1 MNGVQIQV
9 GASRPKDRKDRILAA
24 AAELVAARGFAAVGV
39 DEIAARVGVTGPAIY
54 RHFRTKE
61 ELLDTLLKRTVEG
74 FTEIVD
80 TSPQG
85 ELDQLMGAVVGH
97 VLDHPSEAASYMRE
111 RAGSAGGPPKQLAV
125 TEQRFRSAWR
135 RALRDHFAPLDP
147 TRIAIRQQAVLE
159 AMAMAARHPQGV
171 TRPRLDELL
180 IRSSTAVLR
189 APTIQEALVPG
200 AGQRAW
206 VPKGVRR
213 ERVLTAALALFRARG
228 VSGTGMDEIG
238 AAVGISGPA
247 IYHYYPSKAELVLD
261 AFERASERISIMT
274 SDALLR
280 ATSAHDALSS
290 LVQTYVDIAMANL
303 DLIVVTSREGM
314 QLPEGERQRFD
325 RRAAE
330 VRERFEL
337 VLDELHPDLT
347 TAECRV
353 LVRSVFPSLNGA
365 VVAAGR
371 RVGLSREIVGLGV
384 AHLLCERSFE
394 TVGSPA

>member
-1 MNGVQIQV
+1 MSGVQIQA
-9 GASRPKDRKDRILAA
+9 GASRPKDRKDKILAA

-61 ELLDTLLKRTVEG
+61 ELRDTLLERTVEG
-74 FTEIVD
+74 FTEVVEVA
-80 TSPQG
+80 SHG

-111 RAGSAGGPPKQLAV
+111 RSGSAGGPPKHLAV
-125 TEQRFRSAWR
+125 AEQRFRSAWR
-135 RALRDHFAPLDP
+135 RALHDHFAPLDP

-159 AMAMAARHPQGV
+159 AMAMAARHPQGIE
-171 TRPRLDELL
+171 RPRLDELL
-180 IRSSTAVLR
+180 TRSSMAVLL
-189 APTIQEALVPG
+189 APRIQEADVPG
-200 AGQRAW
+200 GGRRAW

-213 ERVLTAALALFRARG
+213 EQVLAAALGLFRARG

-238 AAVGISGPA
+238 AAAGISGPA
-247 IYHYYPSKAELVLD
+247 VYHYYPSKAELVLD
-261 AFERASERISIMT
+261 AFERASERISIAT

-290 LVQTYVDIAMANL
+290 MVQTYVDVAMANL
-303 DLIVVTSREGM
+303 DLIIVTSREVT

-325 RRAAE
+325 RRATE

-337 VLDELHPDLT
+337 ALGELHPDLT
-347 TAECRV
+347 TAESRV

-365 VVAAGR
+365 AAAAGR
-371 RVGLSREIVGLGV
+371 RVGLSREIAGLGL
-384 AHLLCERSFE
+384 AHLLCERSFDV
-394 TVGSPA
+394 VGSPA